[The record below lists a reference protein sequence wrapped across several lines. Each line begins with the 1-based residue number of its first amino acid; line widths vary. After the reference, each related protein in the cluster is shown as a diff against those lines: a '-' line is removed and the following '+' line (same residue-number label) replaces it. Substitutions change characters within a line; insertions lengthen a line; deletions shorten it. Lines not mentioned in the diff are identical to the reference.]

1 MVYLTMVHLTIVQM
15 AMVQVTMVQVAIA
28 HVTMAEVADFSAGLF
43 LLIAVCAFLTGML
56 HGATGMAGGVVM
68 TAILSHLLGIK
79 MAIPVMTCA
88 LVISHSSRVFIYR
101 KETAWLTARK
111 VLLFG
116 LPTTVVGAL
125 IFTYLD
131 PGTVAIVFALFL
143 STSIPIKYWA
153 RHHRIR
159 TGPAMLAGASAV
171 WGVLAGNVVGPG
183 FFLAPFL
190 LGTGMNRLSFAG
202 TLATV
207 TLAMNFLKMSVFGA
221 TSILNQELFIMGIGL
236 GLITIPAN
244 WLGSRLLR
252 NMTDKG
258 HGRIVDILT
267 LCLIVNFFY
276 LAFA

>member
-1 MVYLTMVHLTIVQM
+1 MVD
-15 AMVQVTMVQVAIA
+15 VTDYSTELLLVI
-28 HVTMAEVADFSAGLF
+28 GLS
-43 LLIAVCAFLTGML
+43 AFLTGTL

-68 TAILSHLLGIK
+68 TAILAHLLGIK
-79 MAIPVMTCA
+79 VAIPVMTCA
-88 LVISHSSRVFIYR
+88 LVISHLSRVVIYR
-101 KETAWLTARK
+101 EDTSWPTART

-116 LPTTVVGAL
+116 LPATVVGAL
-125 IFTYLD
+125 IFTRLD
-131 PGTVAIVFALFL
+131 PRTVAIVFALFL

-153 RHHRIR
+153 RHHNLR
-159 TGPAMLAGASAV
+159 TGPAVLAGASAV

-207 TLAMNFLKMSVFGA
+207 TLAMNLLKMAVFGSTA
-221 TSILNQELFIMGIGL
+221 LLNQQLFLIGIGL
-236 GLITIPAN
+236 GLITIPGN

-252 NMTDKG
+252 NMSDKG
-258 HGRIVDILT
+258 HGRIVDFLT
-267 LCLIVNFFY
+267 LCLIANFFY